1 VSLLSVQGLR
11 VVFAAGGGEVAAVD
25 DVSFSLDEGEVLGIV
40 GESGS
45 GKSVTALAIM
55 GLLPKPPARI
65 AAGTMSFAGENL
77 LTLGERAMRRVR
89 GPGIG
94 MIFQE
99 PMTSLN
105 PIFSIG
111 NQLIETIR
119 AHERLAP
126 RACRARAIAMLDK
139 VGIAAPER
147 RLDDYPH
154 QLSGGMRQR
163 VMIAMALACSPKL
176 LIADE
181 PTTALDVTIQQ
192 QILELL
198 LGLRDE
204 LGMAVIIIT
213 HNMGVVAEMADR
225 VLVMYA
231 GKIVE
236 RACVDDLFEKPAH
249 PYTRGLLGSIPALDE
264 TRSRLRTIP
273 GTLPNPAA
281 LPPGCRFAPRCAWQ
295 IAACTAAAPPL
306 DPIDGAAGHEAA
318 CIRLAEVA
326 AS

>member
-1 VSLLSVQGLR
+1 MLSVENLR
-11 VVFAAGGGEVAAVD
+11 TVFATSRGEVAAVD
-25 DVSFSLDEGEVLGIV
+25 DVSFELAEREVLGIV

-45 GKSVTALAIM
+45 GKSVTALSIM

-65 AAGTMSFAGENL
+65 AAGSIRFAGEDL
-77 LTLGERAMRRVR
+77 LALSERGLRRIR

-105 PIFSIG
+105 PLFSIG
-111 NQLIETIR
+111 NQLVETIR
-119 AHERLAP
+119 AHERLSP
-126 RACRARAIAMLDK
+126 RACRARAIAMLAK

-163 VMIAMALACSPKL
+163 VMIAMALACNPKL

-181 PTTALDVTIQQ
+181 PTTALDVTIQA

-198 LGLRDE
+198 LTLRDE
-204 LGMAVIIIT
+204 FGMAVIIIT

-236 RACVDDLFEKPAH
+236 RAGVDDLFEKPAH
-249 PYTRGLLGSIPALDE
+249 PYTRGLLDSIPAIDE
-264 TRSRLRTIP
+264 VRIRLRTIP
-273 GTLPNPAA
+273 GMLPNPAA

-295 IAACTAAAPPL
+295 VAACTAAPPPL
-306 DPIDGAAGHEAA
+306 DPVGDAVGHQAA

-326 AS
+326 SS